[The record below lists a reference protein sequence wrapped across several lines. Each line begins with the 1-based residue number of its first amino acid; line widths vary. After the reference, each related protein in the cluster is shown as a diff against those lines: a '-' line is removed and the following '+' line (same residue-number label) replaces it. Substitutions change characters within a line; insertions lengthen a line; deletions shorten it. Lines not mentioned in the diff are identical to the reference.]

1 MKTGTDCGYCT
12 ILLGTDFNVPQL
24 QRGSDGSIGEEMSM
38 AVHGRTRPFKTSS
51 HRN

>member
-24 QRGSDGSIGEEMSM
+24 QRGIDARFGEEMSM
-38 AVHGRTRPFKTSS
+38 AVHGRTRNFKTNRQ
-51 HRN
+51 RN